1 MNRNIRQPLDGLSSR
16 CGIRT
21 HVQRHLTQKVKA
33 RHAHL
38 AAVTGA
44 VGMAGCVLRP
54 IIYPLSSIKA
64 MIATTHATN
73 PPPPENRRTDNTY
86 LFSCPLLVR
95 SKKERERSCKDPCKD
110 QD

>member
-1 MNRNIRQPLDGLSSR
+1 MP
-16 CGIRT
+16 T

-33 RHAHL
+33 RHVHL

-44 VGMAGCVLRP
+44 VGMAGCILQP
-54 IIYPLSSIKA
+54 IDVVWPYPAFKA

-73 PPPPENRRTDNTY
+73 PLLPENRRTDNTY

-95 SKKERERSCKDPCKD
+95 KKKERERSCKDPCKD
-110 QD
+110 QG